1 MHTTSAKFA
10 NLKLSLSARLCQ
22 LFVLAILSWALAAS
36 PAPIALTLFVF
47 TAILIPLFS
56 KLTRPSSEIMLVWN
70 EGSEFRINQE
80 KKTLDR
86 AWLECSVLV
95 TLLIFDDKSRLLVWR
110 DACSD
115 KEYRALLRHLRW
127 QKGNK
132 KEHSTSAL

>member
-1 MHTTSAKFA
+1 M
-10 NLKLSLSARLCQ
+10 
-22 LFVLAILSWALAAS
+22 
-36 PAPIALTLFVF
+36 F
-47 TAILIPLFS
+47 TAILIPLLS
-56 KLTRPSSEIMLVWN
+56 KFIQPSSEILLAWS
-70 EGSEFRINQE
+70 ESGEFRINQE

-86 AWLECSVLV
+86 AWLECSALV
-95 TLLIFDDKSRLLVWR
+95 TLLVFDDKSRLLVWR